1 MIIFRAL
8 SAVRRF
14 GKMPCAFRLRAA
26 LNDSL
31 SHSMRYSVLFSCG
44 CWKRLTFHWLLPLLK
59 LFFLF
64 NAQHNAVSLIFR
76 PFDLDALDF
85 YVYFGVFA
93 WMKWLLML
101 GMARGEIFNKH
112 IFFSHLQ
119 YFKSSA
125 SSRMEFGVKRQN
137 PYWLETFCYFF
148 LILLFRTTRILQTFV
163 NVSLIWD
170 D

>member
-101 GMARGEIFNKH
+101 GMARGGIFNKH
-112 IFFSHLQ
+112 IFFLIYNISRAAQAVEWNLESSDRIRIDLRPFVIFFSFF
-119 YFKSSA
+119 YF
-125 SSRMEFGVKRQN
+125 VRQG
-137 PYWLETFCYFF
+137 FF
-148 LILLFRTTRILQTFV
+148 RLL
-163 NVSLIWD
+163 
-170 D
+170 